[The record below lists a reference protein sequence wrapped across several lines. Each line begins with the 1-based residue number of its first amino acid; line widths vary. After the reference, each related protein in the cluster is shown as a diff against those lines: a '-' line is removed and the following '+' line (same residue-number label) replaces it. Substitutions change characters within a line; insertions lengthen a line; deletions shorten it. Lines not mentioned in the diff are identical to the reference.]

1 MKYIRGTIYIT
12 FILSTNVS
20 GLIKWWIYASYAV
33 HTNMWGDIGGGLS
46 MGIGFT
52 IATSTNQNLKNCGST
67 ESEIVGVHNCM
78 LAVCWK
84 RYFTEYQ
91 GYQVTKKIVNQDNKR
106 TILLAQNGKSS
117 NSKCNK
123 HINISFFF
131 ITYRISNKELNL

>member
-1 MKYIRGTIYIT
+1 MRARE
-12 FILSTNVS
+12 FHLILSANGS
-20 GLIKWWIYASYAV
+20 LFLNWWIGVSYAL
-33 HTNMWGDIGGGLS
+33 HTNMRRNTGGGISVGRRFPIL
-46 MGIGFT
+46 
-52 IATSTNQNLKNCGST
+52 ASTKQKINTQSST
-67 ESEIVGVHNCM
+67 ESDIVVVYDYM